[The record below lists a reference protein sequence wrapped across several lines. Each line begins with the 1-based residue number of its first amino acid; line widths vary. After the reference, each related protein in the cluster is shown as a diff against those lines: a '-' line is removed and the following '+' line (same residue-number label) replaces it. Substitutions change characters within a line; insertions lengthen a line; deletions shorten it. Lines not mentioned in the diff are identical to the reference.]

1 MAYINKSYLS
11 IQFTNFATKIASVFA
26 KKADIGN
33 GTITITQ
40 DGTTK
45 GTFTTNQS
53 GNTTIDL
60 SSVSKLVWNG
70 ETTIVWTE

>member
-26 KKADIGN
+26 NKADIGN
-33 GTITITQ
+33 GTISITQ

-53 GNTTIDL
+53 CNTTIDL
-60 SSVSKLVWNG
+60 SSLSKLVWNG
-70 ETTIVWTE
+70 ETTIVWNE